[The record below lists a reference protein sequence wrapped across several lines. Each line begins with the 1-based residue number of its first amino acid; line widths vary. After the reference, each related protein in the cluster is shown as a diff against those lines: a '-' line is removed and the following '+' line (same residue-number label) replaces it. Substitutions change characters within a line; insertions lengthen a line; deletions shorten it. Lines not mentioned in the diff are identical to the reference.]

1 MTVFESKPV
10 CSIHKQSIE
19 QIKDGVAKW
28 SCPKKGC
35 KSKEIGFSNKL
46 ISEIWMDFWADE
58 AELNNFQRSIGLYEM
73 LFSTPTKLLVDSIRK
88 HKEIESIVEEVKLQQ
103 MASRKLEKKQME
115 KKEAAMRKPNLNSE
129 FIQSMLK
136 KSNTCSSC
144 GIVPAFDGS
153 CAC

>member
-46 ISEIWMDFWADE
+46 ISEIWMHFWADE
-58 AELNNFQRSIGLYEM
+58 TELNNFKRSIGLYEM
-73 LFSTPTKLLVDSIRK
+73 LFNTPSALLVDSIRK
-88 HKEIESIVEEVKLQQ
+88 YKDIESIVEEVKLQQ
-103 MASRKLEKKQME
+103 VETSKIEKKQLE
-115 KKEAAMRKPNLNSE
+115 EKEAERQKPNLNSE